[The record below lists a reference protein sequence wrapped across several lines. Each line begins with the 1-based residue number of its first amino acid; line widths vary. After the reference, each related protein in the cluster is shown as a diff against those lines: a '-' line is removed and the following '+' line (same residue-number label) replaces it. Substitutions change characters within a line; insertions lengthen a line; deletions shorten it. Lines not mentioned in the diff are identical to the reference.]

1 MPAEIPEK
9 GGAKLARHHC
19 LGAAC
24 LKRQSGKCTKSAV
37 AESAT
42 VGAEETAMPVP
53 VPRVE
58 RRSKLRQ
65 LVMQSVLTQ
74 DKAQSLVEF
83 SLILPVFLLVITGM
97 FAFGITYNNWLVLTD
112 ATSIGG
118 RQIAIRRGNTLDPCS
133 DAATAIQGAAP
144 GLNTSNLTY
153 AFVINGASYSGSSC
167 SSSSTST
174 GAAGNLVQGG
184 YVLVTVTY
192 PCNLAVYGKNLIPGC
207 ALQASVKELVQ

>member
-1 MPAEIPEK
+1 MSAETPETGK
-9 GGAKLARHHC
+9 RAQGAHRC

-24 LKRQSGKCTKSAV
+24 AKRQAGKCTKAKASEA
-37 AESAT
+37 AT
-42 VGAEETAMPVP
+42 AIAQEEPPTPPV
-53 VPRVE
+53 VRVE
-58 RRSKLRQ
+58 RRSKLR
-65 LVMQSVLTQ
+65 LLTMQHVAAEE
-74 DKAQSLVEF
+74 KAQSLVEF
-83 SLILPVFLLVITGM
+83 SLVLPVFLLVVTGM
-97 FAFGITYNNWLVLTD
+97 FAFGIVYNNWLVLTD

-167 SSSSTST
+167 SSSSTTT

-184 YVLVTVTY
+184 TVLVTVTY
-192 PCNLAVYGKNLIPGC
+192 PCSLAVYGKNLIPGC